1 MRDRLGR
8 RLTTKSDAGSRIEF
22 RLPAWNFS
30 QDLRVRCRASAE
42 FPPRPQ
48 KLEWRRTAIQEAQMG
63 LLDILTGMQ
72 NGPHG
77 NQSQP
82 GQQKGGMSPLMMA
95 LLGLLAYKAV
105 KGMGGDR
112 PAPSAPTTGGGG
124 LGDIL
129 GGLLGGG
136 RPSGVPSGMPSGMPS
151 PGGSGGLGDIL
162 AGGLG
167 GSVLSGGLGN
177 LVKQMQQNGYG
188 RQAQSWVGHGENE
201 AIPPDD
207 LAKALGADDIDRLT
221 QQTGMDRDELLSGLS
236 QHLPNL
242 VDQLTPEGRV
252 PTEEEASEMA

>member
-1 MRDRLGR
+1 
-8 RLTTKSDAGSRIEF
+8 
-22 RLPAWNFS
+22 
-30 QDLRVRCRASAE
+30 
-42 FPPRPQ
+42 
-48 KLEWRRTAIQEAQMG
+48 MG

-77 NQSQP
+77 NQSQA
-82 GQQKGGMSPLMMA
+82 GQKSGGMSPLMMA
-95 LLGLLAYKAV
+95 LLGLLAYKAF
-105 KGMGGDR
+105 KGSGSQQ
-112 PAPSAPTTGGGG
+112 APSAPTTGGGG

-136 RPSGVPSGMPSGMPS
+136 RPTSMPSGMPS
-151 PGGSGGLGDIL
+151 PGAGSGGLGDIL

-188 RQAQSWVGHGENE
+188 RQAQSWVGRGENE

-207 LAKALGADDIDRLT
+207 LAKALGADDIEMLT

-236 QHLPNL
+236 QHLPNF

-252 PTEEEASEMA
+252 PTEKEASEMA

>member
-1 MRDRLGR
+1 
-8 RLTTKSDAGSRIEF
+8 
-22 RLPAWNFS
+22 
-30 QDLRVRCRASAE
+30 
-42 FPPRPQ
+42 
-48 KLEWRRTAIQEAQMG
+48 MG

-77 NQSQP
+77 GQSQS
-82 GQQKGGMSPLMMA
+82 GQKSGGMSPLMMA

-105 KGMGGDR
+105 KGVGGSS
-112 PAPSAPTTGGGG
+112 PAPSMPTGGGG

-136 RPSGVPSGMPSGMPS
+136 RPSGMPSGVPSGMPS
-151 PGGSGGLGDIL
+151 PGAGSGGLGDIL

-177 LVKQMQQNGYG
+177 LVKQMQLNGYG

-207 LAKALGADDIDRLT
+207 LAKALGADDIDMLT

-242 VDQLTPEGRV
+242 VDQLTPEGRL
-252 PTEEEASEMA
+252 PTEQEASEMA

>member
-1 MRDRLGR
+1 MELFTGATR
-8 RLTTKSDAGSRIEF
+8 
-22 RLPAWNFS
+22 
-30 QDLRVRCRASAE
+30 QRA
-42 FPPRPQ
+42 
-48 KLEWRRTAIQEAQMG
+48 TQEAQMG

-82 GQQKGGMSPLMMA
+82 GQKSGGMSPLMMA

-105 KGMGGDR
+105 KGTGASR
-112 PAPSAPTTGGGG
+112 PAPSMPTSGGGG

-136 RPSGVPSGMPSGMPS
+136 RPSAVPSGGVPSGGMPGGT
-151 PGGSGGLGDIL
+151 PTGAGSGGLGDIL
-162 AGGLG
+162 SSGLG

-177 LVKQMQQNGYG
+177 LIKQMQANGYG

-201 AIPPDD
+201 TIPPGD
-207 LAKALGADDIDRLT
+207 LAKALGADDIDALSK
-221 QQTGMDRDELLSGLS
+221 QTGMDRDELLSGLS

-242 VDQLTPEGRV
+242 VDQLTPEGRL
-252 PTEEEASEMA
+252 PTEQEATEM

>member
-1 MRDRLGR
+1 
-8 RLTTKSDAGSRIEF
+8 
-22 RLPAWNFS
+22 
-30 QDLRVRCRASAE
+30 
-42 FPPRPQ
+42 
-48 KLEWRRTAIQEAQMG
+48 MG
-63 LLDILTGMQ
+63 LLDILAGMQ

-77 NQSQP
+77 NQSQA
-82 GQQKGGMSPLMMA
+82 GQQKSGMSPIMMA

-105 KGMGGDR
+105 KGMGGNMGGNS
-112 PAPSAPTTGGGG
+112 PAPSMPTGSGG

-136 RPSGVPSGMPSGMPS
+136 RPSGMPTSGMPS
-151 PGGSGGLGDIL
+151 PGAGSGGLGDIL

-207 LAKALGADDIDRLT
+207 LAKALDADDIETLT
-221 QQTGMDRDELLSGLS
+221 QQTGMNRDELLSGLS

-242 VDQLTPEGRV
+242 VDQLTPEGRL
-252 PTEEEASEMA
+252 PTEQEATEMA

>member
-1 MRDRLGR
+1 
-8 RLTTKSDAGSRIEF
+8 
-22 RLPAWNFS
+22 
-30 QDLRVRCRASAE
+30 
-42 FPPRPQ
+42 
-48 KLEWRRTAIQEAQMG
+48 MG

-82 GQQKGGMSPLMMA
+82 GQKSGGMSPLMMA

-105 KGMGGDR
+105 KGMGGGG
-112 PAPSAPTTGGGG
+112 PAPSMPTSGGGG

-136 RPSGVPSGMPSGMPS
+136 RPSGMPPSGMPS
-151 PGGSGGLGDIL
+151 PSGSGGLGDIL

-177 LVKQMQQNGYG
+177 LVKQMQENGYG

-201 AIPPDD
+201 AIPPGD
-207 LAKALGADDIDRLT
+207 LAKALGADDIDALT
-221 QQTGMDRDELLSGLS
+221 KQTGMNRDELLSGLS

>member
-1 MRDRLGR
+1 
-8 RLTTKSDAGSRIEF
+8 
-22 RLPAWNFS
+22 
-30 QDLRVRCRASAE
+30 
-42 FPPRPQ
+42 
-48 KLEWRRTAIQEAQMG
+48 
-63 LLDILTGMQ
+63 
-72 NGPHG
+72 
-77 NQSQP
+77 
-82 GQQKGGMSPLMMA
+82 MMA

-136 RPSGVPSGMPSGMPS
+136 RPGAVPSGMPS
-151 PGGSGGLGDIL
+151 PGAGSGGLGDIL

-177 LVKQMQQNGYG
+177 LIKQMQQNGYG

-201 AIPPDD
+201 AIPPND
-207 LAKALGADDIDRLT
+207 LAKALGADDIDMLT
-221 QQTGMDRDELLSGLS
+221 QQTGMNRDELLSGLS

>member
-1 MRDRLGR
+1 
-8 RLTTKSDAGSRIEF
+8 
-22 RLPAWNFS
+22 
-30 QDLRVRCRASAE
+30 
-42 FPPRPQ
+42 
-48 KLEWRRTAIQEAQMG
+48 MG
-63 LLDILTGMQ
+63 LLDILTGLQ

-82 GQQKGGMSPLMMA
+82 GQKSGGMSPLMMA

-105 KGMGGDR
+105 KGMGGSQ
-112 PAPSAPTTGGGG
+112 PAPSMPTSGGGG

-129 GGLLGGG
+129 GGLLGG
-136 RPSGVPSGMPSGMPS
+136 RPGGSTSSGMQ
-151 PGGSGGLGDIL
+151 PGAGSGGLGDIL
-162 AGGLG
+162 SGGLG
-167 GSVLSGGLGN
+167 GNVLSGGLGN

-252 PTEEEASEMA
+252 PTEDEASEMA

>member
-1 MRDRLGR
+1 
-8 RLTTKSDAGSRIEF
+8 
-22 RLPAWNFS
+22 
-30 QDLRVRCRASAE
+30 
-42 FPPRPQ
+42 
-48 KLEWRRTAIQEAQMG
+48 MG

-77 NQSQP
+77 NQSQS
-82 GQQKGGMSPLMMA
+82 GQQQGGMSPLMMA
-95 LLGLLAYKAV
+95 LLGLLACKA
-105 KGMGGDR
+105 GMGGGDR
-112 PAPSAPTTGGGG
+112 PAPSMPTGGGG

-136 RPSGVPSGMPSGMPS
+136 RPSGVPSGVPGGTPS
-151 PGGSGGLGDIL
+151 PGAGSGGLGDIL

-201 AIPPDD
+201 TIPPDD
-207 LAKALGADDIDRLT
+207 LAKALGADDIDMLT
-221 QQTGMDRDELLSGLS
+221 QQTGMERDELLSGLS

-242 VDQLTPEGRV
+242 VDQLTPDGRV

>member
-1 MRDRLGR
+1 
-8 RLTTKSDAGSRIEF
+8 
-22 RLPAWNFS
+22 
-30 QDLRVRCRASAE
+30 
-42 FPPRPQ
+42 
-48 KLEWRRTAIQEAQMG
+48 MG

-77 NQSQP
+77 NQSQT
-82 GQQKGGMSPLMMA
+82 GQKSGGMSPLVMA
-95 LLGLLAYKAV
+95 LLGLLAYKAF
-105 KGMGGDR
+105 KGGSQ

-188 RQAQSWVGHGENE
+188 RQAQSWVGRGENE

-207 LAKALGADDIDRLT
+207 LAKALGADDIEMLT

-236 QHLPNL
+236 QHLPNF

-252 PTEEEASEMA
+252 PTEKEASEMA